1 MAKDAKVEEEHV
13 YTIPLRDTKK
23 VPRWRRSKRAISEIR
38 GYLARHLDA
47 EPTMVK
53 IDSSINERIWE
64 RGSSNPPSRIIV
76 RAMKFEDGV
85 VEAEL
90 ASES

>member
-1 MAKDAKVEEEHV
+1 MAEDTKIEEEHV

-23 VPRWRRSKRAISEIR
+23 SPRWRRSKRAITEIR
-38 GYLARHLDA
+38 EYLARHLSA
-47 EPTMVK
+47 EPAMVK
-53 IDSSINERIWE
+53 LDSSINERIWE
-64 RGSSNPPSRIIV
+64 RGSRNPPSKIIV

-90 ASES
+90 AAES